1 MNDKRSLETV
11 LRLGDSS
18 SMNFQSKKKSQFFF
32 IISMCSSQF
41 RILMSRRNRVLF
53 FPKLLKMLLSKYLR
67 YPEVYA
73 IETPIP
79 QYAQSFSMK
88 TGILRSA
95 T

>member
-1 MNDKRSLETV
+1 
-11 LRLGDSS
+11 
-18 SMNFQSKKKSQFFF
+18 
-32 IISMCSSQF
+32 
-41 RILMSRRNRVLF
+41 
-53 FPKLLKMLLSKYLR
+53 MLLSKYLR